1 MNRRRFIM
9 SACSAVIAMNVVT
22 GISAQEAPSA
32 AREWVDLRTYV
43 CSSVEKRDKL
53 LELFDAALIPALNRQ
68 GVKKVGVLWTNG
80 EVNEGNT
87 NYNTTVFVVAPF
99 ATAEAFMARDQKL
112 LADVQYMKD
121 AAPIFDAPMKDPLY
135 DTCAGSLLYTFAA
148 CPQVRQVTQSPDRLL
163 QLRIYNSYT
172 IERNAK
178 KMSMFE
184 QGGEIGT
191 FRTCGMQ
198 PVFFS
203 QALAGD
209 RLANVTYMLA
219 FNNKTEK
226 DSAWKRFR
234 DHPDWLKLKADP
246 QYKDTANKIT
256 NIVLRPSKASQL

>member
-1 MNRRRFIM
+1 
-9 SACSAVIAMNVVT
+9 
-22 GISAQEAPSA
+22 
-32 AREWVDLRTYV
+32 
-43 CSSVEKRDKL
+43 
-53 LELFDAALIPALNRQ
+53 
-68 GVKKVGVLWTNG
+68 
-80 EVNEGNT
+80 
-87 NYNTTVFVVAPF
+87 
-99 ATAEAFMARDQKL
+99 
-112 LADVQYMKD
+112 
-121 AAPIFDAPMKDPLY
+121 
-135 DTCAGSLLYTFAA
+135 
-148 CPQVRQVTQSPDRLL
+148 
-163 QLRIYNSYT
+163 
-172 IERNAK
+172 
-178 KMSMFE
+178 MFE